1 MSTYLVLLNWTAQ
14 GIANIAE
21 SPGRL
26 DAARSAF
33 AAAGG
38 RLADFYMTMGEYDAV
53 AVAEAPDDA
62 AMAAILLAIARQGNI
77 RTTTLKAFGEA
88 EYRSIVASLP

>member
-62 AMAAILLAIARQGNI
+62 TMAAILLAIARQGNI